1 MPVHTLLSRW
11 LALSALTLFFALAS
25 GAFVSRA
32 QAPERVRCAER
43 PTAIGSEL
51 YADNMRWCVESV
63 LHVRGLEPLSFTALE
78 VAPDGTLFATRPLSG
93 AVMAIRDTD
102 GDQLPDEMETFA
114 DGLTMPNGLAYH
126 DGDLYVSG
134 GAKIYR
140 ISPAGAVDIIVDD
153 LPSGAGFWTGGL
165 AIGSEGRLYVAL
177 GAPCSSCEFE
187 ERERGAIHSMNLDGS
202 DRQIVATGFRQ
213 PADVAFFRDQL
224 WTLDSAPYEAGRH
237 ARDELNR
244 VAPGGWYGFPHC
256 IGAGE
261 NHIASADV
269 DCADSVSPVMR
280 FGSGAVPISLAA
292 FPHDALPGT
301 EDTLIV
307 VLSGEPRQIDFVG
320 YKVIMI
326 TLDEDNQPLGSTILI
341 PYRYNSL
348 RQAYLPYRGEGL
360 YWQRF
365 ILVSESGFGIYP
377 QQPLAVAVDPRGWI
391 YISLTGGRIIA
402 LRPRRSIE
410 APADRY
416 PIWTPMNPN
425 FDPAAAPESF
435 EDAN

>member
-1 MPVHTLLSRW
+1 MPVLTLLSRP
-11 LALSALTLFFALAS
+11 LALSALALFFALAS
-25 GAFVSRA
+25 SAFLARA
-32 QAPERVRCAER
+32 QGAELEPCAVR

-51 YADNMRWCVESV
+51 YADDMRWCVESV
-63 LHVRGLEPLSFTALE
+63 LHDRGLEPLSFTALE

-102 GDQLPDEMETFA
+102 GDQLPDSMETFA
-114 DGLTMPNGLAYH
+114 AGLTLPNGLAYR

-134 GAKIYR
+134 GANIYR

-153 LPSGAGFWTGGL
+153 LPSGTGFWTGGL
-165 AIGSEGRLYVAL
+165 AIGSDGRLYVAL

-202 DRQIVATGFRQ
+202 DRQIIATGFRR
-213 PADVAFFRDQL
+213 PADVAFYRGQL
-224 WTLDSAPYEAGRH
+224 WTLDSAPFAAGRH

-244 VAPGGWYGFPHC
+244 VAPGGWYGFPYC
-256 IGAGE
+256 LGAGE
-261 NHIASADV
+261 SHIMAADV
-269 DCADSVSPVMR
+269 DCADSVAPVML
-280 FGSGAVPISLAA
+280 FGSGATPISLAP
-292 FPHDALPGT
+292 FPHDALAGAK
-301 EDTLIV
+301 DTLIV

-326 TLDEDNQPLGSTILI
+326 TFDEDNQPLGATILI

-360 YWQRF
+360 YWERY

-402 LRPRRSIE
+402 LRPRQLVS
-410 APADRY
+410 APAGRY
-416 PIWTPMNPN
+416 PVWTPMNPS
-425 FDPAAAPESF
+425 FDPSAAPISF
-435 EDAN
+435 EDTN